1 MKTIM
6 NINKLNTIE
15 ALEDFLQGNQAIA
28 FAVLGDKNE
37 RYQVIQSMLVRL
49 GYITLSKLHKGV
61 VIRFLVKITGYSRQQ
76 ITRLIKKYVQTGHVR
91 WRPARNNGFQKK
103 YQREDT
109 LLIAGMDDL
118 HNKPCGQATKKL
130 CERAVKV
137 YGDQKYARVADISVS
152 HIYTIRKSKAYREKR
167 QTFTKTRSKKST
179 IGVRRKPQPDQNPG
193 YIRVD
198 TVHQGDLGKTK
209 GVYHINAVDEV
220 TQFEVVCTVEKI
232 SEHFLLPAL
241 KEILESFPFKVLGFH
256 SDNGSEYINHR
267 VAELLDK
274 LLIDFT
280 KSRSRHSNDNALAES
295 KNGSV
300 VRKIFGYTHIPQKW
314 AKNINEFNRQFLN
327 PHLNYH
333 RPCFFP
339 EIKEDKKGKQKKH
352 YSYENMMTPY
362 DKLKSLPS
370 AQDYLKPEVTLED
383 LDEFAMKMSDNQSAE
398 ILNREQ
404 AKLFDLIFERSVT
417 SA

>member
-1 MKTIM
+1 
-6 NINKLNTIE
+6 
-15 ALEDFLQGNQAIA
+15 
-28 FAVLGDKNE
+28 
-37 RYQVIQSMLVRL
+37 
-49 GYITLSKLHKGV
+49 
-61 VIRFLVKITGYSRQQ
+61 
-76 ITRLIKKYVQTGHVR
+76 
-91 WRPARNNGFQKK
+91 
-103 YQREDT
+103 
-109 LLIAGMDDL
+109 
-118 HNKPCGQATKKL
+118 
-130 CERAVKV
+130 
-137 YGDQKYARVADISVS
+137 
-152 HIYTIRKSKAYREKR
+152 
-167 QTFTKTRSKKST
+167 
-179 IGVRRKPQPDQNPG
+179 
-193 YIRVD
+193 
-198 TVHQGDLGKTK
+198 VHQGDLGKTK

-300 VRKIFGYTHIPQKW
+300 VRKIFGYAHIPQKW
-314 AKNINEFNRQFLN
+314 AKELNEFNHQFLN

-339 EIKEDKKGKQKKH
+339 EIKADKKGKQKKH
-352 YSYENMMTPY
+352 YPYKSMMTPY
-362 DKLKSLPS
+362 DKLKSLS
-370 AQDYLKPEVTLED
+370 NAQDYLKPEVTFKD

-398 ILNREQ
+398 ILNTER
-404 AKLFDLIFERSVT
+404 AKLFGLIFERSVT